1 MAKTALVISGG
12 GSKGAFAVGVL
23 QYIQQHVQSLESF
36 ALYCGTSTG
45 SLIAPLAACGEL
57 ALLERL
63 YTTLRQED
71 LVRLGSIANLVT
83 GISVH
88 DATPLKQRLDTL
100 ITQAQYERLRTIPL
114 FLATVCLQTQRLVYW
129 STQAVASTAHYDVE
143 QIRSLTDLRRAML
156 ASCCQPVLMQPVE
169 IRPGAVPVRQY
180 VDGGVREATPLQA
193 AVDQGAETIIA
204 ITLNPYQT
212 PEDNTPKTKAIQ
224 VLERTIDLFS
234 EDVGANDYRL
244 AELYAQGNQYTQ
256 AIRRALLARGVAA
269 NVVEQA
275 LAQPGN
281 PFARTAVTT
290 IHEIRPQTKLAEGG
304 PGGLTFQPT
313 AMQGMLRKGY
323 AQAEAYFKAHPI
335 ARSGGAPA

>member
-23 QYIQQHVQSLESF
+23 QYIQQHVQPLTSF
-36 ALYCGTSTG
+36 TLYGGTSTG

-63 YTTLRQED
+63 YTTLRQQD
-71 LVRLGSIANLVT
+71 LVKLGGIANLVT

-88 DATPLKQRLDTL
+88 DATPLKQQLDTV
-100 ITQAQYERLRTIPL
+100 ITPAHYERLRAIPI

-129 STQAVASTAHYDVE
+129 STQTVASTAHYDVE
-143 QIRSLTDLRRAML
+143 QIRSVTDLRRAML
-156 ASCCQPVLMQPVE
+156 ASCCQPVLLQPVE
-169 IRPGAVPVRQY
+169 VRPGAVPIRQY

-193 AVDQGAETIIA
+193 VVDQGAETIIA

-212 PEDNTPKTKAIQ
+212 PADNTPKTKAIQ

-234 EDVGANDYRL
+234 EDVGANDYRV
-244 AELYAQGNQYTQ
+244 AELYAQGNQYLQ

-269 NVVEQA
+269 GIIEQA
-275 LAQPGN
+275 LAQPSN
-281 PFARTAVTT
+281 PFAGTAVTT
-290 IHEIRPQTKLAEGG
+290 IHEIRPQTKLEEGG
-304 PGGLTFQPT
+304 PGGLTFQPA

-323 AQAEAYFKAHPI
+323 AQAEAYFTAHPN
-335 ARSGGAPA
+335 ALGGKTPA